1 MSTVVQQAPSGR
13 TMLRNMC
20 WVQRPDDRNTA
31 HEQAKVCARARVCG
45 RCIVSRV
52 DRSILSVRCLRCDRL
67 VLVGGHD
74 LEMLTAWHT
83 AVVAAPREHVK
94 LAPGEALIIDNY
106 RMFHGR
112 TAYGKGA
119 EHRQL
124 WRQWVWTTDAKN
136 VPLHNGRVGA
146 VTSTPYVKELND
158 EEGHALVPVVAA
170 QASKL

>member
-1 MSTVVQQAPSGR
+1 
-13 TMLRNMC
+13 
-20 WVQRPDDRNTA
+20 
-31 HEQAKVCARARVCG
+31 
-45 RCIVSRV
+45 
-52 DRSILSVRCLRCDRL
+52 
-67 VLVGGHD
+67 
-74 LEMLTAWHT
+74 MLTAWHT
-83 AVVAAPREHVK
+83 AVVTAPREHVK